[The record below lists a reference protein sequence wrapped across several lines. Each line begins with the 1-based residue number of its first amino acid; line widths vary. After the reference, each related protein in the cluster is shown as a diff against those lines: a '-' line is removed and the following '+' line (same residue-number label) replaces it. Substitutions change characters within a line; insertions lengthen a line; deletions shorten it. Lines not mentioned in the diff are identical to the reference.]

1 VKVGEFLA
9 YLKGLDIKLWLKGE
23 KLRFQAP
30 KGVMTPEIKE
40 EIAAKKTEILDFLK
54 AGKNPD

>member
-1 VKVGEFLA
+1 MKVGDFLA
-9 YLKGLDIKLWLKGE
+9 YLKGLDIKLWLEGE

-40 EIAAKKTEILDFLK
+40 EIADQKT
-54 AGKNPD
+54 